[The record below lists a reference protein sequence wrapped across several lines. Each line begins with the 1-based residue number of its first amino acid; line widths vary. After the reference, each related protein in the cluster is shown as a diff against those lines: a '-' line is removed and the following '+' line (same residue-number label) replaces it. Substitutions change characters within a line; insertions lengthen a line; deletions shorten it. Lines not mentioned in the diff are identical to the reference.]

1 MVCPAFRPFKTNG
14 RLKRRSF
21 HRGSG
26 LVRRF
31 SQMPRRMCGVRSAD
45 RSPAL
50 PMLRICVLRW
60 MYAKRRSVWTRAGN
74 GARSGENV
82 FRACQGE
89 KAHRDF
95 HAGRHRKHFK
105 TKPLD
110 RKAPFQNVC
119 PHDERACKI
128 RKQTCRQE
136 NLHKRRCSQ
145 TDSAADKETLPT
157 GESFRLMEGYRLQLI
172 LIFQQRLANPPR
184 NLCRLAKAFAF
195 DCI

>member
-1 MVCPAFRPFKTNG
+1 MVCPAFRPFKTDW
-14 RLKRRSF
+14 RLKQRSF
-21 HRGSG
+21 HRDLDWSG
-26 LVRRF
+26 DLRKCQGGCAAFVQWAAPPLCHCCNMRF
-31 SQMPRRMCGVRSAD
+31 KMD
-45 RSPAL
+45 
-50 PMLRICVLRW
+50 ICEAAFCLDAR
-60 MYAKRRSVWTRAGN
+60 GN

-184 NLCRLAKAFAF
+184 KLCRLAKAFAF

>member
-1 MVCPAFRPFKTNG
+1 MVCPAFRPFKTDW
-14 RLKRRSF
+14 RLKQRSF

-26 LVRRF
+26 LVRRS
-31 SQMPRRMCGVRSAD
+31 SQMPRRMCGVRSVG
-45 RSPAL
+45 RSPL
-50 PMLRICVLRW
+50 CHCCNMRFKMDICEAAFCLDAR
-60 MYAKRRSVWTRAGN
+60 GN